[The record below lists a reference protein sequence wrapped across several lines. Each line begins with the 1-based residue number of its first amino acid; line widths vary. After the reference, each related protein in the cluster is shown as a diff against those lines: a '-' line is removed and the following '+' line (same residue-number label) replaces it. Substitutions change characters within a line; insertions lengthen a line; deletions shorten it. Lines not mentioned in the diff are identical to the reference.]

1 MENIKEFG
9 IYTLGSNVF
18 VIIYKNETNILGFH
32 TFFNEDLSNS
42 SINKWFIEN
51 HSKLVKDDVFNS
63 KISKSKINKKWSYLG
78 QINDRTLQWELKDK
92 IKELKGSKIIDF
104 LRVN

>member
-18 VIIYKNETNILGFH
+18 VVIYKNETNILGFH
-32 TFFNEDLSNS
+32 MFLQEDLLNS
-42 SINKWFIEN
+42 SINDWFTQN
-51 HSKLVKDDVFNS
+51 HSKLAKDDVFNS

-78 QINDRTLQWELKDK
+78 QINDRKLQWELKDK